1 MNCAKLKSTGVAVLL
16 LLLSPQMA
24 AAYEAVQQRV
34 ALKPDAVQREVMFET
49 SDGWKIHGTLT
60 VPGSWREGSKLPA
73 ALLLHSSMH
82 SQMVWAVYP
91 GWVRIQE
98 SVVTLRI
105 DWRGRGKSEG
115 ARRYVEFTPEQRDAV
130 ALDVRA
136 ALDFLASQKEVD
148 PARLG
153 VVAEE
158 FSVQP
163 AVMGAISDPRVRALV
178 LFSGWLDAR
187 AIDRFAAH
195 ASKSVLF
202 IVSREDA
209 RSLDQTVKAYGLMD
223 KQNSEL
229 WIEDGLGVGLAM
241 GSVWRNRFPDEP
253 EEKAI
258 DFAAGAWLVKRLT
271 SLGEFREATIN
282 TSDGWVLHATVGL
295 PGNAGRNKTVPGVL
309 LLPTALADRTSYYGL
324 ERELVANGIAVI
336 NLDWR
341 GIGKSTNKGALI
353 NLSLDDMD
361 RAIIDV
367 RAALEYFA
375 SVEGVDPRRVA
386 VLGSAFGAK
395 LAMQAAAADASLKA
409 VALLTPVTKPREL
422 DGDLKAIRAINR
434 PVMLVTGD
442 GFGEATKS
450 VAAAAAQ
457 SPKNTVVTYRGGVLG
472 YELFNIDPNL
482 ERNIAQWF
490 KRQFERAGGDREE
503 HR

>member
-1 MNCAKLKSTGVAVLL
+1 MTCTRLKSTGVTLL
-16 LLLSPQMA
+16 LLIAPQIA
-24 AAYEAVQQRV
+24 SAYDVVQQRV
-34 ALKPDAVQREVMFET
+34 ALKPDAVQREVTFET
-49 SDGWKIHGTLT
+49 SDGLTIHGTLT
-60 VPGSWREGSKLPA
+60 VPGSWRAGSRLPA

-98 SVVTLRI
+98 SIVTLRI
-105 DWRGRGKSEG
+105 DWRGRGRSEG

-130 ALDVRA
+130 ALDVKA
-136 ALDFLASQKEVD
+136 ALDFLADQKEVD

-163 AVMGAISDPRVRALV
+163 AVMGAIANARVRALV

-187 AIDRFAAH
+187 ALDLIAAH
-195 ASKSVLF
+195 SPKSVLF
-202 IVSREDA
+202 IVSREDS
-209 RSLDQTVKAYGLMD
+209 RSLDQTLKAYGLME

-271 SLGEFREATIN
+271 SLGEFRDVTIN
-282 TSDGWVLHATVGL
+282 TSDGWVLHATIGL
-295 PGNAGRNKTVPGVL
+295 PGNAGRNQTVPGVL

-324 ERELVANGIAVI
+324 ERALVANGMAVI

-367 RAALEYFA
+367 RAALAYFA
-375 SVEGVDPRRVA
+375 SVEGVDPNRIA

-395 LAMQAAAADASLKA
+395 LAMQAAADAGLKA
-409 VALLTPVTKPREL
+409 VVLLTPVTKPREL
-422 DGDLKAIRAINR
+422 DGDLKAIRAIKR
-434 PVMLVTGD
+434 PVMLITGD

-457 SPKNTVVTYRGGVLG
+457 SPKNTVVTYRGGILG
-472 YELFNIDPNL
+472 YELFNVDPKL
-482 ERNIAQWF
+482 EWNIAQWF
-490 KRQFERAGGDREE
+490 KRQFERASGDREE
-503 HR
+503 QR

>member
-1 MNCAKLKSTGVAVLL
+1 MNCTRLKTTGVILL
-16 LLLSPQMA
+16 LLVA
-24 AAYEAVQQRV
+24 APAYEAVQQRV
-34 ALKPDAVQREVMFET
+34 ALKPGAVQREVTFET
-49 SDGWKIHGTLT
+49 SDGWEIHGTLT

-98 SVVTLRI
+98 SIVTLRI
-105 DWRGRGKSEG
+105 DWRGRGRSEG

-130 ALDVRA
+130 ALDVKA
-136 ALDFLASQKEVD
+136 ALDFLSNQKEVD
-148 PARLG
+148 AMRLG

-163 AVMGAISDPRVRALV
+163 AIIGAMPDPRVRTLV

-187 AIDRFAAH
+187 AMDQFAAH
-195 ASKSVLF
+195 SSKSVLF
-202 IVSREDA
+202 IVSREDS

-223 KQNSEL
+223 KHGSDL

-241 GSVWRNRFPDEP
+241 GSVWRNRFPHEP

-258 DFAAGAWLVKRLT
+258 DFAAGAWLVKRLV
-271 SLGEFREATIN
+271 SLGEFREVTIN
-282 TSDGWVLHATVGL
+282 TSDGWVLHATIGL
-295 PGNAGRNKTVPGVL
+295 PGNAGRNRTSPGVL

-324 ERELVANGIAVI
+324 ERELVANGLAVL

-367 RAALEYFA
+367 RAALAYFA
-375 SVEGVDPRRVA
+375 SVEGVDPDRIA

-395 LAMQAAAADASLKA
+395 LAMQAAADDARLKA
-409 VALLTPVTKPREL
+409 VALMTPVTKPREL
-422 DGDLKAIRAINR
+422 DGDLKAIKAIKR
-434 PVMLVTGD
+434 PVMLITGD
-442 GFGEATKS
+442 GFGDATKS
-450 VAAAAAQ
+450 VAAAAGQ
-457 SPKNTVVTYRGGVLG
+457 SPNNTIVSYRGGILG

-482 ERNIAQWF
+482 ERSIAQWF
-490 KRQFERAGGDREE
+490 KRQFERTGGDREE
-503 HR
+503 HK